1 MKLRKITTLMIVL
14 SAISGFLIMG
24 LASASN
30 GNGKESTANVKKKE
44 QWTFCYIHPIF
55 CTVSTSGNGS
65 GNEPP
70 VTNGNGSGNEPP
82 TKKNND

>member
-1 MKLRKITTLMIVL
+1 MKLRKITALTIVL
-14 SAISGFLIMG
+14 STISAFLILG

-30 GNGKESTANVKKKE
+30 GDGKEFKANVKKKE
-44 QWTFCYIHPIF
+44 QWSFCYIHPIF

-82 TKKNND
+82 IKKNND